1 MQVTCDKLRDSD
13 RQNEL
18 LRVRLA
24 DCEQMIEK
32 FSEETRQ
39 LEVLIDRK
47 AREHEALDRENNALK
62 QELDEYRLKDAKYC
76 QIRITLE

>member
-1 MQVTCDKLRDSD
+1 MSDKLRDSE

-18 LRVRLA
+18 LRVRCS
-24 DCEQMIEK
+24 DCEQIIDK

-47 AREHEALDRENNALK
+47 AREHEILDRDNTGLK
-62 QELDEYRLKDAKYC
+62 
-76 QIRITLE
+76 